1 MGLEERLEGLAS
13 GLLVGPALTER
24 RWVML
29 RILVVDDNAGFRDV
43 FSLGLDYQPDFEV
56 VAQAGSLAE
65 ARAMLEGIDVAIVD
79 RGLPDGDGLEL
90 IGDLREASP
99 GAALLVM
106 SATVEEAHPQQALDA
121 GAAGILDK
129 IAPLEEQAAQIRA
142 MRDG

>member
-13 GLLVGPALTER
+13 DLLVGPALTER

-29 RILVVDDNAGFRDV
+29 RILVVDDNASFRRV
-43 FSLGLDYQPDFEV
+43 FSLGLDHQPDFEV

-79 RGLPDGDGLEL
+79 RGLPDGDGLTL
-90 IGDLREASP
+90 IGELREASP

-106 SATVEEAHPQQALDA
+106 SATVEDAHPQQALDA

-142 MRDG
+142 VRDG

>member
-65 ARAMLEGIDVAIVD
+65 ARAMLEGIDVVIVD
-79 RGLPDGDGLEL
+79 RGLPDGDGLTL
-90 IGDLREASP
+90 IGELREASP

-142 MRDG
+142 VRDG

>member
-1 MGLEERLEGLAS
+1 LEERLEGLAS

-79 RGLPDGDGLEL
+79 RGLPDGDGLTL
-90 IGDLREASP
+90 IGELREASP

-142 MRDG
+142 VRDG

>member
-79 RGLPDGDGLEL
+79 RGLPDGDGLTL
-90 IGDLREASP
+90 IGELREASP

-106 SATVEEAHPQQALDA
+106 SATVEEAHSQQALDA

-142 MRDG
+142 VRDG